1 MDRARIKNAVVVI
14 ALLGAIWLISSKVS
28 PPDSIMLKNFTGL
41 NAGIRS
47 PLENISRAYQAP
59 VYSKEVAELLKNKPS
74 NAGYIKGHPLH
85 NTNGRA
91 YVLLDNRG
99 NDFDVLV
106 KLVYLGT
113 DVVYPARQVFIP
125 AGQQFKIQNVSLG
138 QYDIRFRNL
147 SNGAIQAT
155 PPFRLTEERTAK
167 GIKTQS
173 YSLTLY
179 GVPQG
184 RLRLHPLSE
193 EYF

>member
-1 MDRARIKNAVVVI
+1 MKNAVVVI
-14 ALLGAIWLISSKVS
+14 VLLGTIWLISSKVS
-28 PPDSIMLKNFTGL
+28 QPDSSVSRYFTGL
-41 NAGIRS
+41 NAGIHS
-47 PLENISRAYQAP
+47 PFENLSRPYQMP
-59 VYSKEVAELLKNKPS
+59 VYSKEVTELLRNKPS
-74 NAGYIKGHPLH
+74 EAGYIKGYPLH
-85 NTNGRA
+85 NTAGSA
-91 YVLLDNRG
+91 YVSLDNRG

-106 KLVYLGT
+106 KLVYLGA
-113 DVVYPARQVFIP
+113 DAVYPARQVFIP

-155 PPFRLTEERTAK
+155 PPFNLTEQRTAK
-167 GIKTQS
+167 GITTYS

>member
-1 MDRARIKNAVVVI
+1 MKNAVVVI

-59 VYSKEVAELLKNKPS
+59 VHSKEVAELLRNKPS

-125 AGQQFKIQNVSLG
+125 AGQQFNKDSAEFPHLLG
-138 QYDIRFRNL
+138 GGMN
-147 SNGAIQAT
+147 AVQALACWLMK
-155 PPFRLTEERTAK
+155 PLHYRPLLVLYTA
-167 GIKTQS
+167 
-173 YSLTLY
+173 
-179 GVPQG
+179 
-184 RLRLHPLSE
+184 
-193 EYF
+193 